1 LVKPEYKR
9 ERERQNSIKKKIEA
23 TKITQMYLQ
32 RKEEVDFEKV
42 YKKRDKFS
50 FYELI

>member
-1 LVKPEYKR
+1 
-9 ERERQNSIKKKIEA
+9 
-23 TKITQMYLQ
+23 LQ